1 LTASDGPSFRTALRE
16 VLAHLSPARR
26 RQFAAVLALM
36 LLGALAEVALVGS
49 VVPFLAMLGGEPG
62 TASLGPIGRL
72 VDNRSLASVA
82 LAFIAAVLAAGAI
95 RLLLSWANQRFVTGV
110 GHDLA
115 VESQRRILLQPYSFH
130 IEQSSSAVIAS
141 LEKVRLLV
149 FGVLLQAMQAAV
161 ALVIGLC
168 IMALLISMDAAAA
181 LAAFSALALLYLL
194 VSRLT
199 ARRLR
204 RSSAVLGT
212 AYDRRIK
219 IIQESLGGI
228 RDLII
233 DQTQVLSIDQFR
245 RADSSYAR
253 SQASA
258 MFIAGAPRFVIEAAA
273 LAFIAGLAMV
283 LGGRGSG
290 FGQALPVL
298 GAIALGGLRLLPL
311 LQQAYAG
318 WATMAANRSVI
329 GQVLDLLRLPVPDEE
344 PIGSPLPF
352 TRAVELD
359 AVSFSYPA
367 RSEPAVDSVSQSI
380 ARGEHL
386 AVAGKTGSGKSTLA
400 DLLMGLLDPTTG
412 CIQIDGEPLTPAN
425 RRRWQAN
432 IAHVPQSIF
441 LADAS
446 IARNIALSV
455 HEDSI
460 DAERVRRSAEL
471 AMLAD
476 FIATLPDGYETIV
489 GERGVRLSGGQRQR
503 LGIAR
508 ALYKQAPF
516 LILDEATNA
525 LDEETEGQLL
535 ANLFADKSRTILLIT
550 HRKSAAAR
558 CDRVLLM
565 DGGCIAGV

>member
-412 CIQIDGEPLTPAN
+412 RIQIDGEPLTPAN